1 MPKDYASDKIPIF
14 ALDFEGAIACGI
26 VEFGIAEIR
35 NWEIVSLKTSLCAPR
50 QKVAPKTMDMCGFSP
65 SELKRA
71 PKFESFADDFIQMRK
86 AGLFAAHNKG
96 AESSMLNSYFPNP
109 SAFTDFTNNTPTFS
123 WSPFIDTLVLVKKIF
138 PMLKSAALSDVIV
151 RLGLLDRLNENAQ
164 RFCPKTRQKWHCAPY
179 DALACAEIIIALS
192 KLEGFENL
200 TVKWLAQNS
209 ANNNQLSLF

>member
-1 MPKDYASDKIPIF
+1 
-14 ALDFEGAIACGI
+14 
-26 VEFGIAEIR
+26 
-35 NWEIVSLKTSLCAPR
+35 
-50 QKVAPKTMDMCGFSP
+50 
-65 SELKRA
+65 
-71 PKFESFADDFIQMRK
+71 MRK

>member
-1 MPKDYASDKIPIF
+1 MTKDYASDKIPIF

-26 VEFGIAEIR
+26 VEFGVAEIR

-50 QKVAPKTMDMCGFSP
+50 QKVAPKTMDMCDFSAN
-65 SELKRA
+65 ELKRA
-71 PKFESFADDFIQMRK
+71 PKFESFANDFIQMRK

-138 PMLKSAALSDVIV
+138 PMLKSGALSDVIKSF
-151 RLGLLDRLNENAQ
+151 GLLDKLNNDAKRL
-164 RFCPKTRQKWHCAPY
+164 CPPTRQKWHCAPY

-192 KLEGFENL
+192 KLNGFENL
-200 TVKWLAQNS
+200 SVKWLAQNS
-209 ANNNQLSLF
+209 TNDNQLSLF